1 MHGLGVLPIF
11 FMFLPHASFLWA
23 PDIRRGLAQKSRWNR
38 SHRKWLSTHIGGHLD
53 LGPNKVD
60 LAILDL
66 AGHKIPP
73 PPCFHA
79 FFQEETIVSSA
90 YFELQ
95 FS

>member
-1 MHGLGVLPIF
+1 MHGLGVLPVF
-11 FMFLPHASFLWA
+11 FMFLPHTSLFWA
-23 PDIRRGLAQKSRWNR
+23 PDVRRGLAQKPRWNR
-38 SHRKWLSTHIGGHLD
+38 SRRKWLSTHIRGDLD

-73 PPCFHA
+73 PPGFHA

-95 FS
+95 FG